1 MAFLFYFEFMNR
13 ICLNGKMLKA
23 ERPVLMSSNRGFRYG
38 DALFETM
45 KVFNGKIA
53 LSHYHYERL
62 FSGLRILHF
71 KGVSTLSKRKLSES
85 ILELCQLNR
94 CIDLGRVRLTVFR
107 GSGSLNDKEENL
119 QYLIEAVPLPKSV
132 IGFNEKGFHI
142 GLYTEAQKSCDIF
155 SNLKSAN
162 YLPYV
167 MAAQYAKVNK
177 QNDCLV
183 CNTNGRI
190 ADATIANVFLI
201 KGKMIITP
209 ALTEGCVNG
218 VIRRYLSEKL
228 RSSDFDIREGVVTIN
243 DMKDFDEIFL
253 TNSIYG
259 LRWVQQFEK
268 KTYQQAR
275 TSEIY
280 KEFIEPLYL

>member
-23 ERPVLMSSNRGFRYG
+23 ERPVLMFSNRGFRYG

-45 KVFNGKIA
+45 KVLNGKII
-53 LSHYHYERL
+53 LSHHHFERL
-62 FSGLRILHF
+62 FNGLRLLRF
-71 KGVSTLSKRKLSES
+71 KGISLIKGEKLSGS

-107 GSGSLNDKEENL
+107 GNGSLNDKEENL
-119 QYLIEAVPLPKSV
+119 QYLIEAVALPKSV

-167 MAAQYAKVNK
+167 MAAHFAKANK
-177 QNDCLV
+177 QNDCFV

-190 ADATIANVFLI
+190 ADASIANVFLI

-209 ALTEGCVNG
+209 ALAEGCVNG
-218 VIRRYLSEKL
+218 VMRRYLLEKL
-228 RSSDFDIREGVVTIN
+228 KSSDFDIREGVVTIN

-253 TNSIYG
+253 TNAIYG
-259 LRWVQQFEK
+259 LRWVQQFGN
-268 KTYQQAR
+268 KTYRQAR
-275 TSEIY
+275 TSKIY
-280 KEFIEPLYL
+280 KEFIEPLHS